1 MVVQPVEPRA
11 RTRASCGLSAAGAG
25 GDNPGV
31 TSSPPPDRPEPPQ
44 STRAYDDPSNV
55 AESAAALDR
64 VIEEMEQALRDLGS
78 SALTASQADRTLRR
92 IGRDLDRLRGM
103 ALPAPLRRAA
113 AEAEERI
120 GEAIDLVAP
129 APIQRVSSRASRG
142 AVRLTNREVARL
154 VETARSTI
162 VIAADEVRPQLIRGA
177 ARVNRILDYWQAGM
191 FRVLWLIVPP
201 ESLLRRWRFQAL
213 LVSRFLTDVALQAL
227 LYGALVATARGGGSA
242 FDAAVLG
249 VAALLPGVVLGLY
262 GGAIADALPQRV
274 ALALAYVGMAV
285 ACFAVAWVSDAG
297 FWALVVVLFAVRA
310 LHQVAQPSEASAV
323 PLTAD
328 SAELASANSMMS
340 LASSA
345 GEVAGKALL
354 APVLVRAYGV
364 RSVITAAGV
373 LFLLAAT
380 RVFDLAFE
388 SDTERRGIAAR
399 RDRPDAELGETSSA
413 LRWLVASPDVLW
425 MLLLAAIAS
434 TVGVVLGILGPEYVS
449 AVLEVDPANALYVF
463 LPAAAG
469 LLIALSL
476 APMLIHR
483 LGERRVATIGFAA
496 ASIAIAGL
504 GLVDVFAPVVDP
516 LIPWRPHGLT
526 EEVATAGLL
535 TLPLGVGTTLAA
547 AATQTYVGRYVPAAI
562 HGRAFA
568 LLGVLKDGLAVVP
581 LLGFGWAAGAFGI
594 RPVLVGAPVAL
605 FGLASA
611 LAWWSARL
619 ADAAPAHRERIA
631 P

>member
-1 MVVQPVEPRA
+1 MTESASQPDQPA
-11 RTRASCGLSAAGAG
+11 
-25 GDNPGV
+25 
-31 TSSPPPDRPEPPQ
+31 SSPEGRPYE
-44 STRAYDDPSNV
+44 DPANV

-64 VIEEMEQALRDLGS
+64 VIEEMEQALRDLGT
-78 SALTASQADRTLRR
+78 SALSASQADRTLRR

-113 AEAEERI
+113 AEAEDRI
-120 GEAIDLVAP
+120 TEAIDLVTP
-129 APIQRVSSRASRG
+129 EPVQRASSRASRG
-142 AVRLTNREVARL
+142 AARVTTRTNREVARV
-154 VETARSTI
+154 VETARSG
-162 VIAADEVRPQLIRGA
+162 VVLAADEVRPQLIRNA
-177 ARVNRILDYWQAGM
+177 ARLNRVLDYWQAGL

-213 LVSRFLTDVALQAL
+213 LVSRFFTDVALQAL

-242 FDAAVLG
+242 LDAAVLG
-249 VAALLPGVVLGLY
+249 VAALLPGVMLGLY

-274 ALALAYVGMAV
+274 ALALAYVGMGV

-297 FWALVVVLFAVRA
+297 FWALVIVLFAVRA
-310 LHQVAQPSEASAV
+310 LHQVSQPSEASAV

-345 GEVAGKALL
+345 GEVVGKAVL

-364 RSVITAAGV
+364 RSVVTAAGV

-388 SDTERRGIAAR
+388 TDAERRGIAER
-399 RDRPDAELGETSSA
+399 RAEVEADRPEATGA
-413 LRWLVASPDVLW
+413 LQWLAASPDVLW

-434 TVGVVLGILGPEYVS
+434 TVGVVLGVLGPEYVS

-463 LPAAAG
+463 LPAALG
-469 LLIALSL
+469 LLVALSV
-476 APMLIHR
+476 APLLIHR
-483 LGERRVATIGFAA
+483 LGERRVATLGFAA

-504 GLVDVFAPVVDP
+504 GLVDAFASAVDP
-516 LIPWRPHGLT
+516 LLIWRPHGLT
-526 EEVATAGLL
+526 EEVAAAGLL

-568 LLGVLKDGLAVVP
+568 LLGLLKDGLAVVP
-581 LLGFGWAAGAFGI
+581 LLGFGWAAGVFGI
-594 RPVLVGAPVAL
+594 RPVLVAAPVAL
-605 FGLASA
+605 FVLAA
-611 LAWWSARL
+611 AVAWWSTRVAGAAEAR
-619 ADAAPAHRERIA
+619 RERIG

>member
-1 MVVQPVEPRA
+1 MTDSAPPERSARSSAEQPYE
-11 RTRASCGLSAAGAG
+11 
-25 GDNPGV
+25 
-31 TSSPPPDRPEPPQ
+31 
-44 STRAYDDPSNV
+44 DPANV

-64 VIEEMEQALRDLGS
+64 VIEEMEQALRDLGT
-78 SALTASQADRTLRR
+78 SAVSASQADRTLRR

-120 GEAIDLVAP
+120 TEAIDLVTP
-129 APIQRVSSRASRG
+129 EPVQRASSRASRG
-142 AVRLTNREVARL
+142 AVRATSRTNREVARL
-154 VETARSTI
+154 VETARSG
-162 VIAADEVRPQLIRGA
+162 VVLAADEVRPQLIRNA
-177 ARVNRILDYWQAGM
+177 ARLNRVLDYWQAGL

-213 LVSRFLTDVALQAL
+213 LVSRFFTDVALQAL
-227 LYGALVATARGGGSA
+227 LYGALVATARGGGTA
-242 FDAAVLG
+242 LDAAVLG

-262 GGAIADALPQRV
+262 GGTIADALPQRV

-285 ACFAVAWVSDAG
+285 ACFSVAWVSDAG

-310 LHQVAQPSEASAV
+310 LHQVSQPSEASAV

-345 GEVAGKALL
+345 GEVVGKALL

-364 RSVITAAGV
+364 RSVVTAAGV

-388 SDTERRGIAAR
+388 TDDERHGIAERRAALAE
-399 RDRPDAELGETSSA
+399 DRPETTGA
-413 LRWLVASPDVLW
+413 LPWLAASPDVLW

-434 TVGVVLGILGPEYVS
+434 TVGVVLGVLGPEYVS

-463 LPAAAG
+463 LPAALG
-469 LLIALSL
+469 LLVALSV
-476 APMLIHR
+476 APLLIHR
-483 LGERRVATIGFAA
+483 LGERRVATVGFAA

-504 GLVDVFAPVVDP
+504 GLVDAFAPAIEP
-516 LIPWRPHGLT
+516 LLLWQPRGLT
-526 EEVATAGLL
+526 AEVATAGLL

-547 AATQTYVGRYVPAAI
+547 AATQTYVGRYVPASI

-581 LLGFGWAAGAFGI
+581 LIGFGWAAGVFGI
-594 RPVLVGAPVAL
+594 RPVLVAAPVAL
-605 FGLASA
+605 FVLAA
-611 LAWWSARL
+611 AVAWWSARL
-619 ADAAPAHRERIA
+619 AGAAAARRERIA

>member
-129 APIQRVSSRASRG
+129 APIQRASSRASRG

-399 RDRPDAELGETSSA
+399 RDRPDAEPGETSSA

-605 FGLASA
+605 FGLAAA